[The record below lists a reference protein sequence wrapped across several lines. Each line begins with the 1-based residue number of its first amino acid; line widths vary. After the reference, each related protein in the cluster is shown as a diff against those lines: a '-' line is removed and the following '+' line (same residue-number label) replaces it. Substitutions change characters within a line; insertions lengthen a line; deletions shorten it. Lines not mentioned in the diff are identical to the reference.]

1 VKHSEPDTGTLPL
14 FDVGEYTI
22 ELPDGLVAKLP
33 ATQLARIKAGV
44 HPATGLSLRGEG
56 TCGECAHAVQV
67 GHNTRTYWKCDLVR
81 ITRGAGTDI
90 RLKWPACEKFE
101 AKP

>member
-1 VKHSEPDTGTLPL
+1 MRHAEPDTGTLSL
-14 FDVGEYTI
+14 FDVGEYVV
-22 ELPDGLVAKLP
+22 EHPESGVKLP
-33 ATQLARIKAGV
+33 ATQLARIRAGV

-56 TCGECAHAVQV
+56 TCGECRHAVQV
-67 GHNTRTYWKCDLVR
+67 GHNTRRYWKCDLVK

-101 AKP
+101 ATT